1 MELKDS
7 NPVSSILLII
17 LFTLPQRKRGGR
29 ERRLKG
35 KLSLMLLLKSSD

>member
-7 NPVSSILLII
+7 NPVIDYVV
-17 LFTLPQRKRGGR
+17 FTLPQRKREGR